1 MASECP
7 ICCEYYN
14 KSVHSS
20 VTCEYGDCKFTACK
34 KCIRHYLLETTAD
47 PSCMN
52 CKKAWSQNFMVINL
66 NRSFVTTEYKK
77 HRSSKLLEVEISK
90 LPEAMEIV
98 ERYKRSDKIIE
109 EAKALKPQIDKFN
122 SELNK
127 INEEYSNA
135 YNQMIKERSVKITE
149 ISKLKAEVTQE
160 QDKIYQRAYEV
171 RTNKKYEKGD
181 KKRFIMSCP
190 HEQCRGFL
198 STQYKCGVCDRHVC
212 PKCNEVIGLNKNT
225 EHTCNE
231 ENVKSAELIKK
242 DTKPCPSCGTRI
254 SKIDGCD
261 QMWCTECHNAFNWKT
276 GKIDNGVVHNPHYYQ
291 YQRNNNTVM
300 PRAPGD
306 VVCGGLCDFQIMYNL
321 VIKKL
326 IIDRVTDTEAPRP
339 GNQTGRRVRTV
350 YKYPELVREIP
361 GIHQLLNHIAF
372 VTIPE
377 MRRKIAELQD
387 CEDYRVQYLMTEITK
402 DELEK
407 RACKSD
413 DDRRKQVELIHI
425 YELFNTVGIE
435 TFANLVNS
443 NLTGSD
449 FHEYLL
455 TRVKELRNLRDY
467 CNSQFSTISLTY
479 NRKTPLIGND
489 PLTGSEWTL
498 KSQMAS
504 LKSAKAKP

>member
-14 KSVHSS
+14 KTVHSS

-34 KCIRHYLLETTAD
+34 KCIRHYLLETTTD

-52 CKKAWSQNFMVINL
+52 CKKAWSQNYMVLNL

-109 EAKALKPQIDKFN
+109 EAKAMKPEIDKFN
-122 SELNK
+122 CEINK
-127 INEEYSNA
+127 INEAYSNA
-135 YNQMIKERSVKITE
+135 YNKLMKERNVKVAE
-149 ISKLKAEVTQE
+149 ISKRKAEVVLE

-198 STQYKCGVCDRHVC
+198 STQYKCGVCDRHTC
-212 PKCNEVIGLNKNT
+212 PTCNEVIGLNKNA

-276 GKIDNGVVHNPHYYQ
+276 GKIDTGVVHNPHYYQ

-306 VVCGGLCDFQIMYNL
+306 VVCGGLCDFQVMQNSI
-321 VIKKL
+321 IKKL
-326 IIDRVTDTEAPRP
+326 IIDTVTERGA
-339 GNQTGRRVRTV
+339 GEQRRRTRNV
-350 YKYPELVREIP
+350 YKYPKLVSEILH
-361 GIHQLLNHIAF
+361 IHMLLNHIAG
-372 VTIPE
+372 VIIAD
-377 MRRKIAELQD
+377 MRLKIAELHD
-387 CEDYRVQYLMTEITK
+387 CETYRVQYLMTEISK

-407 RACKSD
+407 KVCKSD
-413 DDRRKQVELIHI
+413 DDRRKLVELIHI

-435 TFANLVNS
+435 TFANLANS
-443 NLTGSD
+443 ELTGSD
-449 FHEYLL
+449 FHEYLP
-455 TRVKELRNLRDY
+455 TRIEELRNLRDY
-467 CNSQFSTISLTY
+467 CNAQFKTISLTY
-479 NRKTPLIGND
+479 NRKTPLIGID
-489 PLTGSEWTL
+489 HLTLNEWTIQ
-498 KSQMAS
+498 SQMAS
-504 LKSAKAKP
+504 LKSAKNIT

>member
-1 MASECP
+1 
-7 ICCEYYN
+7 
-14 KSVHSS
+14 
-20 VTCEYGDCKFTACK
+20 
-34 KCIRHYLLETTAD
+34 
-47 PSCMN
+47 MN
-52 CKKAWSQNFMVINL
+52 CKKAWSQKFMVLNL

-77 HRSSKLLEVEISK
+77 HRSSKLLELEISK

-109 EAKALKPQIDKFN
+109 EGNDLKPQIDKLN

-149 ISKLKAEVTQE
+149 ISKLKAVVAQE
-160 QDKIYQRAYEV
+160 QDKIYQHAYEV

-212 PKCNEVIGLNKNT
+212 PKCNEVIGLNQNA

-291 YQRNNNTVM
+291 YQRNNHTVM

-321 VIKKL
+321 VINKL

-339 GNQTGRRVRTV
+339 GNQTVRRIRTV

-361 GIHQLLNHIAF
+361 GIHQILNHIAF

-377 MRRKIAELQD
+377 MRRKIAELED

-455 TRVKELRNLRDY
+455 TRVNELRNLRDY

-479 NRKTPLIGND
+479 NRKTPLIGSD

>member
-1 MASECP
+1 
-7 ICCEYYN
+7 
-14 KSVHSS
+14 
-20 VTCEYGDCKFTACK
+20 
-34 KCIRHYLLETTAD
+34 
-47 PSCMN
+47 
-52 CKKAWSQNFMVINL
+52 
-66 NRSFVTTEYKK
+66 
-77 HRSSKLLEVEISK
+77 
-90 LPEAMEIV
+90 
-98 ERYKRSDKIIE
+98 
-109 EAKALKPQIDKFN
+109 
-122 SELNK
+122 
-127 INEEYSNA
+127 
-135 YNQMIKERSVKITE
+135 
-149 ISKLKAEVTQE
+149 
-160 QDKIYQRAYEV
+160 
-171 RTNKKYEKGD
+171 
-181 KKRFIMSCP
+181 
-190 HEQCRGFL
+190 
-198 STQYKCGVCDRHVC
+198 
-212 PKCNEVIGLNKNT
+212 
-225 EHTCNE
+225 
-231 ENVKSAELIKK
+231 
-242 DTKPCPSCGTRI
+242 
-254 SKIDGCD
+254 
-261 QMWCTECHNAFNWKT
+261 MWCTECHNAFNWKT

-306 VVCGGLCDFQIMYNL
+306 VVCGGLCDFQVMYNL
-321 VIKKL
+321 IIKKL
-326 IIDRVTDTEAPRP
+326 IIDTA
-339 GNQTGRRVRTV
+339 NQDGRRVRNV

-377 MRRKIAELQD
+377 MRRKIAELED

-407 RACKSD
+407 RVCKSD

-479 NRKTPLIGND
+479 NRKTPLIGSD

>member
-1 MASECP
+1 MAAECP

-14 KSVHSS
+14 KSVHTS

-34 KCIRHYLLETTAD
+34 KCVRHYLLETTTD

-52 CKKAWSQNFMVINL
+52 CKKAWSQNFMVLNL

-77 HRSSKLLEVEISK
+77 HRSSRLLEVEISK

-98 ERYKRSDKIIE
+98 ERYKRSDEIIK
-109 EAKALKPQIDKFN
+109 EAKAMQPEIDVFN
-122 SELNK
+122 KEINN
-127 INEEYSNA
+127 INETYTKEYNA
-135 YNQMIKERSVKITE
+135 LLKKRNKKMADVSVKKG
-149 ISKLKAEVTQE
+149 KLVEE
-160 QDKIYQRAYEV
+160 QDKIYRCAYEV

-190 HEQCRGFL
+190 HAECRGFL
-198 STQYKCGVCDRHVC
+198 STQYKCGLCDRHTC
-212 PKCNEVIGLNKNT
+212 PKCNEVIGLNKNV
-225 EHTCNE
+225 EHICNE

-306 VVCGGLCDFQIMYNL
+306 VVCGGLCDYQVMHNL
-321 VIKKL
+321 IIKKL
-326 IIDRVTDTEAPRP
+326 IIDTVTEHRDPTARR
-339 GNQTGRRVRTV
+339 QTRNV

-372 VTIPE
+372 VTIPD
-377 MRRKIAELQD
+377 MRRKIAELED
-387 CEDYRVQYLMTEITK
+387 CEDYRVQYLMAEITK

-407 RACKSD
+407 MVCKAD

-443 NLTGSD
+443 NLTGSE

-455 TRVKELRNLRDY
+455 TRVNELRNLRDY

-489 PLTGSEWTL
+489 PLTGSEWAL

-504 LKSAKAKP
+504 LKSAKTNKE

>member
-1 MASECP
+1 MAAECP

-14 KSVHSS
+14 KSVHTS

-34 KCIRHYLLETTAD
+34 KCVRHYLLETTTD

-52 CKKAWSQNFMVINL
+52 CKKAWSQNFMVLNL

-77 HRSSKLLEVEISK
+77 HRSSRLLEVEISK

-98 ERYKRSDKIIE
+98 ERYKRSDEIIK
-109 EAKALKPQIDKFN
+109 EAKAMQPEIDVFN
-122 SELNK
+122 KEINN
-127 INEEYSNA
+127 INETYTKEYNA
-135 YNQMIKERSVKITE
+135 LLKKRNKKMADVSVKKG
-149 ISKLKAEVTQE
+149 KLVQE
-160 QDKIYQRAYEV
+160 QDKIYRYAYEV

-190 HEQCRGFL
+190 HAECRGFL
-198 STQYKCGVCDRHVC
+198 STQYKCGLCDRHTC
-212 PKCNEVIGLNKNT
+212 PKCNEVIGLNKNV
-225 EHTCNE
+225 EHICNE

-306 VVCGGLCDFQIMYNL
+306 VVCGGLCDYQVMHNL
-321 VIKKL
+321 IIKKL
-326 IIDRVTDTEAPRP
+326 IIDTVTEHRDPTARR
-339 GNQTGRRVRTV
+339 QTRNV

-361 GIHQLLNHIAF
+361 SIHQLLNHIAF
-372 VTIPE
+372 VTIPD
-377 MRRKIAELQD
+377 MRRKIAELED
-387 CEDYRVQYLMTEITK
+387 CEDYRVQYLMAEITK

-407 RACKSD
+407 MVCKAD

-443 NLTGSD
+443 NLTGSE

-455 TRVKELRNLRDY
+455 TRVNELRNLRDY

-489 PLTGSEWTL
+489 PLTGGEWAL

-504 LKSAKAKP
+504 LKSAKTNKE